1 MKPLPAIAA
10 LLLAAA
16 PAAAQDHAHHAD
28 SSAAVRV
35 GVRAQAIPIV
45 THTAPA
51 LDGESRTEAQLTQPV
66 VMLHAGAWGGRASLA
81 ATLNLEALTIPGGE
95 PNPGIW
101 GEGFVDRRHPHT
113 VLHEAVVTFSPF
125 GGPHARREL
134 SVSAGRG
141 FVPFGTDDPMAR
153 PFVKF
158 PVNHHLAQVLERLM
172 AQAAVRAGPLALE
185 AALFAGNEPFGTGD
199 LGDAGRF
206 GDSWAV
212 RGTVFPRAGWEA
224 AVGYASINSPEEPR
238 GVGLDH
244 HKLAASL
251 RYEAERG
258 PAERTYALVEWAR
271 TDELNGTLR
280 SFRLASVLAE
290 GAVRR
295 RGTEVALRLERTERP
310 EEERTVDPFRTT
322 FPHPDVHLLGITRWS
337 IATLNVS
344 HGLGSAGG
352 LRVRPFV
359 EGAYLGAEQ
368 FLTPSAFV
376 PKEFY
381 GTNRLWTVAAGARIE
396 LGGSHPRMGRYG
408 AAAR

>member
-1 MKPLPAIAA
+1 MKSAPAIAA

-28 SSAAVRV
+28 SSAFRV
-35 GVRAQAIPIV
+35 SVRAQAIPLV
-45 THTAPA
+45 THTAPSVN
-51 LDGESRTEAQLTQPV
+51 GESRTEAQVTQPV
-66 VMLHAGAWGGRASLA
+66 VMAHATAWGGRASVA
-81 ATLNLEALTIPGGE
+81 ATVNLEALTIADGE

-113 VLHEAVVTFSPF
+113 VLHEAVVTFSPW

-158 PVNHHLAQVLERLM
+158 PANHHLAQVLERTM
-172 AQAAVRAGPLALE
+172 VQAAVRGGPLALE
-185 AALFAGNEPFGTGD
+185 GSVFAGNEPFGTGD
-199 LGDAGRF
+199 LGDFGRF

-212 RGTVFPRAGWEA
+212 RGTVFPRAGWEG
-224 AVGYASINSPEEPR
+224 AVGYARINSPEEPR

-251 RYEAERG
+251 RFEADRG

-280 SFRLASVLAE
+280 SFRLGSVLAE
-290 GAVRR
+290 GALRR

-310 EEERTVDPFRTT
+310 EEERTLDPFRTT
-322 FPHPDVHLLGITRWS
+322 FPHPDVSLLGITRWS
-337 IATLNVS
+337 IATLHLS
-344 HGLGSAGG
+344 HGLGSGRG
-352 LRVRPFV
+352 VRMRPFV
-359 EGAYLGAEQ
+359 EGAYLGAHQ
-368 FLTPSAFV
+368 LLTPSAFV
-376 PKEFY
+376 PAEFY
-381 GTNRLWTVAAGARIE
+381 GTNRLWTLAAGARIE
-396 LGGSHPRMGRYG
+396 LGGGHGRMGRYG